1 MSDRTCKTCSKQYR
15 HEPMFI
21 DGLDMLD
28 HIFVCESCS
37 ESSRKAY
44 EQAEWKATAKLRWE
58 EAIPVEYR
66 NTDITHPDYQKSI
79 ESHEAALTW
88 LRQADAATRR
98 PFLGLVGASGG
109 CKSRIASQ
117 IAKQG
122 IWEHGFYQWC
132 GSYKFQWA
140 CQNQFGDDGKEASRL
155 LRTCRETANLIFDD
169 LGSLKSSE
177 VVSDTLYALLEH
189 RSANSLPMIWTSNEQ
204 PEEMLSGKNLTE
216 KERARNIS
224 RLKGY
229 SEIIEL

>member
-1 MSDRTCKTCSKQYR
+1 MNRTCTDCGQQYA
-15 HEPMFI
+15 HESMMI
-21 DGLDMLD
+21 ENVDLLD
-28 HIFVCESCS
+28 HITICDPCS
-37 ESSRKAY
+37 DKARRTY
-44 EQAEWKATAKLRWE
+44 GKLEWRRISTLRWE

-66 NTDITHPDYQKSI
+66 GTDINHPNYQKVVHAHKS
-79 ESHEAALTW
+79 AMKW
-88 LRQADAATRR
+88 FRDADTSTRR
-98 PFLGLVGASGG
+98 PFLGLIGASGG

-117 IAKQG
+117 VAKQG

-155 LRTCRETANLIFDD
+155 LRTWRETANLIFDD
-169 LGSLKSSE
+169 IGSLKSSE

-189 RSANSLPMIWTSNEQ
+189 RPANSLPMIWTSNEQ
-204 PEEMLSGKNLTE
+204 PEEMLAGKNLTE